1 MTDEEVLRFEA
12 FVREAVR
19 EVGARDLRDAAR
31 CLRVYAICLYAGAMR
46 HRPGRRAALHERV
59 TATGYVDA
67 AVWAQWAAQEYEE
80 RAEFLVSE
88 SACRR
93 VA

>member
-1 MTDEEVLRFEA
+1 MTDEEVVRFEA
-12 FVREAVR
+12 FIREAVR
-19 EVGARDLRDAAR
+19 EVGARELRSAAAG
-31 CLRVYAICLYAGAMR
+31 LRFYAITLYGAAVR
-46 HRPGRRAALHERV
+46 CRPARRPAREVV
-59 TATGYVDA
+59 TAPVYIEA